1 MRKLAYLI
9 GLFVLASLPAIAQE
23 TRTKDLSLE
32 YSYLRANPA
41 TAGIPNFDANGGS
54 ASFAFNPRSW
64 FGIAGEFSAYHVG
77 DIGGASVNSNLF
89 TYMAG
94 PQFYFHNY
102 RHFTPFVHQLF
113 GAAHSTGA
121 AFGIPTSRNSFAMA
135 AGGGVDVPF
144 KNHLSLRLGP
154 VDYLLTE
161 FPETTA
167 AAGRKTQ
174 NNLRVSGGVRW
185 RF

>member
-1 MRKLAYLI
+1 MRKLAYLV
-9 GLFVLASLPAIAQE
+9 GLFVLGSLPSVAQE
-23 TRTKDLSLE
+23 TKTKDISLE

-41 TAGIPNFDANGGS
+41 TSGFPNFDANGGS
-54 ASFAFNPRSW
+54 ASLAFNPRNW
-64 FGIAGEFSAYHVG
+64 FGVAGEFSAYHVG
-77 DIGGASVNSNLF
+77 SIGAASVDTNLL

-94 PQFYFHNY
+94 PQFYFRGY
-102 RHFTPFVHQLF
+102 GRITPFVHQLF
-113 GAAHSTGA
+113 GAAHSTGT
-121 AFGIPTSRNSFAMA
+121 AFGIPGSRNSFAMA

-161 FPETTA
+161 FPETTS